1 MPMSLA
7 ELDAQ
12 DVTLLPERAT
22 LHHGGSINI
31 VLVRQ
36 TAIATAFSIGGKDN
50 TNVAVAAIVN
60 L

>member
-1 MPMSLA
+1 MSLA

-22 LHHGGSINI
+22 LYRGGSVFI
-31 VLVRQ
+31 VHQ
-36 TAIATAFSIGGKDN
+36 TAIASVVSIGFVNVWNQN
-50 TNVAVAAIVN
+50 TALATIVN